1 MDSFLEVL
9 EANSLAPPSSVG
21 TMSSMKTV
29 DAAASG
35 HAQSPPRNTI
45 RRLAFALVDKGYL
58 SNPKGQMI
66 LETIARRWPLWVP
79 REVLALAARIAM
91 CDAAL
96 AAQKSS
102 GIHSST
108 DSKLVILLWKS
119 FLDVFDPD
127 VAGDGGDGA
136 DKVSA
141 VDATGVDVTD
151 PAYAIQSPDARPS
164 KRGTTTDCG
173 GISGSGDV
181 LMLNSPLCTAHRPV
195 LQTDHARL
203 MVFCFA
209 TLSREGKHQ
218 LLAKMVA
225 LFGKHVSRY
234 QGGRPDAS
242 LQVCGQSDIIESKDC
257 QEIRILT

>member
-1 MDSFLEVL
+1 MLVRFLEVL
-9 EANSLAPPSSVG
+9 EANSLAPPPSVG

-29 DAAASG
+29 DAAANS
-35 HAQSPPRNTI
+35 HAQSPPRNTV

-108 DSKLVILLWKS
+108 DSKLVIVLWKS

-127 VAGDGGDGA
+127 VARDGGDGA

-141 VDATGVDVTD
+141 VDATD
-151 PAYAIQSPDARPS
+151 PASAIQSPDARPL

-173 GISGSGDV
+173 GITGRGDV
-181 LMLNSPLCTAHRPV
+181 LMVNPPPV
-195 LQTDHARL
+195 LHTDHARL

-242 LQVCGQSDIIESKDC
+242 LQVCD
-257 QEIRILT
+257 